1 MKITI
6 KLILLF
12 LIPGFLLFHG
22 MYYIQ
27 TMSNL
32 HNANNEI
39 SDIMHFVAEQCARY
53 DNLIETDEV
62 QTQIDL
68 VEKTNELSRNL
79 QHHTDGVTSGCLK
92 EYVEEQ
98 HLAGAMIL
106 DENLKPVY
114 QAQMDRTGYKFWK
127 EEIESE
133 SVKNICQAS
142 KRCWWMEGMWMEFLI
157 IMWLW
162 HVGTP
167 EESCFVM

>member
-68 VEKTNELSRNL
+68 VEKTNEAPYGWGYEWMPEGICGG
-79 QHHTDGVTSGCLK
+79 TASG
-92 EYVEEQ
+92 
-98 HLAGAMIL
+98 GS
-106 DENLKPVY
+106 D
-114 QAQMDRTGYKFWK
+114 DSG
-127 EEIESE
+127 
-133 SVKNICQAS
+133 
-142 KRCWWMEGMWMEFLI
+142 
-157 IMWLW
+157 
-162 HVGTP
+162 
-167 EESCFVM
+167 

>member
-68 VEKTNELSRNL
+68 VEKTNELS
-79 QHHTDGVTSGCLK
+79 
-92 EYVEEQ
+92 
-98 HLAGAMIL
+98 
-106 DENLKPVY
+106 
-114 QAQMDRTGYKFWK
+114 
-127 EEIESE
+127 
-133 SVKNICQAS
+133 
-142 KRCWWMEGMWMEFLI
+142 
-157 IMWLW
+157 
-162 HVGTP
+162 
-167 EESCFVM
+167 